1 MFDLKGWQ
9 TAREETR
16 DTRREENTFRGDF
29 QTLADKNWKL
39 EGGYLLWYVKYNY
52 FDFNLI
58 SVVSLRIK

>member
-29 QTLADKNWKL
+29 FGQELKA
-39 EGGYLLWYVKYNY
+39 GGR
-52 FDFNLI
+52 I
-58 SVVSLRIK
+58 SFMVRKI